1 MAIVFRRLI
10 ISLLIPF
17 LWKKWRNR
25 PAAPQ
30 RRDGITTTPGP
41 VTVT

>member
-1 MAIVFRRLI
+1 MAILFRRLV

-25 PAAPQ
+25 PAAQQ
-30 RRDGITTTPGP
+30 RRAGIDTNPAP

>member
-1 MAIVFRRLI
+1 MAILFRRLI

-17 LWKKWRNR
+17 VWKKWRNR
-25 PAAPQ
+25 PAAQQ
-30 RRDGITTTPGP
+30 RRDGITTNPGP